1 MAQAPK
7 YTPNPVP
14 ANPEDLPRY
23 IFEELIKLQGA
34 LEENAT
40 TFIEVKNV
48 EPERIKQGELNSQ
61 RLYTEPEGLNING
74 ELPVVPKN
82 SFKKGVY
89 Y

>member
-23 IFEELIKLQGA
+23 IFEELIKLQGS

-40 TFIEVKNV
+40 TFIEVK
-48 EPERIKQGELNSQ
+48 
-61 RLYTEPEGLNING
+61 T
-74 ELPVVPKN
+74 
-82 SFKKGVY
+82 
-89 Y
+89 